1 MVQFLCPFSC
11 CGILVEYLV
20 SFLWGGSEKASKQC
34 REKRG
39 LSVAIESDLSA
50 TEKDV
55 KKDKIRKNAITKR
68 KKASNQ
74 AENDHSQ
81 RFQENTSTIS
91 KNPISTNQAT
101 IKQIHGLIIPHFH
114 ICNLLR
120 SLYQLTK
127 YNTIPPQSISSP
139 TMIPVHCH
147 VSQQMK
153 WNSSRSTFQY
163 ELVLLPDSVRKCY
176 GCSQRFNDCTGIVPK
191 ISLSVIEINVLWGKT
206 YLVILRTVLISIL
219 RITTSGHISKLVIR
233 DMKI

>member
-50 TEKDV
+50 TEKDA

-101 IKQIHGLIIPHFH
+101 IKQIHGLIIPHFY

-127 YNTIPPQSISSP
+127 YNTICFLSHLKAFRHRRWYQSIAMFLSKWSGTQAGP
-139 TMIPVHCH
+139 PFNMNWFCCQIALESVMGAAKGSMIVQAL
-147 VSQQMK
+147 SQKYHYQ
-153 WNSSRSTFQY
+153 S
-163 ELVLLPDSVRKCY
+163 
-176 GCSQRFNDCTGIVPK
+176 
-191 ISLSVIEINVLWGKT
+191 
-206 YLVILRTVLISIL
+206 
-219 RITTSGHISKLVIR
+219 
-233 DMKI
+233 